1 MTVSLDIA
9 SISHL
14 RLRILTWNALEADIP
29 LKQVLLLVDMEGL
42 LLLLVV
48 EGDMQEGH
56 ILSLQGEDFELILY
70 MEPQLWLFVVE
81 GMQVVDILWVIHLHQ
96 AWQL

>member
-1 MTVSLDIA
+1 MKCIYIDLFKLKEIIINFPAFIVGYKMPFLDIA

-14 RLRILTWNALEADIP
+14 KLRILTWNALEADIP

-70 MEPQLWLFVVE
+70 MEPQ
-81 GMQVVDILWVIHLHQ
+81 
-96 AWQL
+96 